1 MSAPA
6 QVAERGAARRGGG
19 YLRPT
24 GKRSNFEVLSW
35 FFMRVSGLVLIFL
48 ALYHLVWWNLVI
60 GVEHLDSQV
69 VIERWNNPFW
79 RLFNVALVLFA
90 MLHGLNGARY
100 SIEDYVR
107 RPGLQLVVKSVV
119 YTVVLGAM
127 TVAVFALLTFDP
139 ATLINR

>member
-1 MSAPA
+1 
-6 QVAERGAARRGGG
+6 
-19 YLRPT
+19 
-24 GKRSNFEVLSW
+24 
-35 FFMRVSGLVLIFL
+35 
-48 ALYHLVWWNLVI
+48 
-60 GVEHLDSQV
+60 
-69 VIERWNNPFW
+69 
-79 RLFNVALVLFA
+79 